1 MDLVDSRQK
10 KLTSEQVIEIAAANT
25 KVGRPMKQ
33 VKEMLMIEF
42 SMPNIWKMQEGNTIY
57 VVHKTKYPGYGYFR
71 ALNADT
77 PQNFL
82 ASGRV
87 FAEAAYKVGFD
98 VVVTQFNDSSL
109 LGIFK
114 VISRNPVQ
122 EGMGYAAQRTK
133 DGGYQVTLQLG
144 PAREHK

>member
-1 MDLVDSRQK
+1 MDLVDSNQK
-10 KLTSEQVIEIAAANT
+10 KLTSEQIIEIAAANT

-33 VKEMLMIEF
+33 VKEMLTVEF
-42 SMPNIWKMQEGNTIY
+42 SMPNIWKMQDGNTIY

-77 PQNFL
+77 PRNFIQ
-82 ASGRV
+82 SGRV
-87 FAEAAYKVGFD
+87 FAQAAYKVGFD
-98 VVVTQFNDSSL
+98 VVVTQFTDASL

-122 EGMGYAAQRTK
+122 RGYGLRCPKNQRWWISSYFATWP
-133 DGGYQVTLQLG
+133 T
-144 PAREHK
+144 

>member
-1 MDLVDSRQK
+1 MEMVDSKQRQ
-10 KLTSEQVIEIAAANT
+10 LTGEQIIEVAAANT

-33 VKEMLMIEF
+33 VKEMLTVEF
-42 SMPNIWKMQEGNTIY
+42 TMPNVWKMRNGNTIF
-57 VVHKTKYPGYGYFR
+57 VVHKTKYPGAGFFR

-77 PQNFL
+77 ARNFVEN
-82 ASGRV
+82 GRV
-87 FAEAAYKVGFD
+87 FADAAYKVGFD
-98 VVVTQFNDSSL
+98 TVVTQFSDASL

-122 EGMGYAAQRTK
+122 EKMGYAVQRTQ

-144 PAREHK
+144 PQREHK